1 MDNAFKILIDIE
13 GNKVIALSA
22 FNDGDRMRH
31 KSAGGRW
38 DPKERYWW
46 YPLLLESCRQL
57 RKTFGDRLQI
67 SPELSAW
74 AWEERAAEERLAEL
88 VKQDSAELQQVPA
101 HSPVLFEAMKART
114 YQQVGAR
121 FIAETG
127 NCLIADEPG
136 LGKTLEAVAGLMESD
151 RWHGPILIAAPLTS
165 LRNTWQRELTR
176 FVPDAHVTI
185 GVPSSGD
192 AAWARRDL
200 MDDWLQAYLAT
211 PHEPHILVVNPEMV
225 REAETKF
232 PVIAALEWTAVV
244 LDESHKYLSGVRS
257 ATNLTKVGKAM
268 LALKTDCR
276 IALSGTPMKGK
287 PQNLWGT
294 LHWLQPSQYTSFW
307 KWADRY
313 LYVGRTRYGY
323 SVSGIKPWMEAD
335 LYKSLD
341 RIMLRRTKME
351 VVPELPPKQHID
363 VVCEMPPV
371 QAKQYSQMAK
381 QSFAELGDEK
391 ITAVGVLAIM
401 TRLKQMATCSWKT
414 DGADLKPKA
423 IMDPKFSGKT
433 AAIEQMLVERG
444 IAGDSREG
452 EDKIVIASQ
461 FTEVINSLADY
472 LKSIK
477 VEYMMI
483 TGAVTE
489 SKRVVV
495 TQAFQ
500 SAGGPR
506 VLLMN
511 TTAGGVSITL
521 DAYCSELIIIDE
533 TWVPDDQEQ
542 LEDRIHRVSRIHQV
556 MIYRLITAE
565 TIDEYI
571 NEVTISK
578 DTVQKR
584 LLDGRRGVELAMR
597 LTRGKSKR

>member
-13 GNKVIALSA
+13 GKRLIALSA
-22 FNDGDRMRH
+22 FNDGDRARH

-38 DPKERYWW
+38 SPDDKYWY
-46 YPLLLESCRQL
+46 YPLEMETCRML
-57 RKTFGDRLQI
+57 RRIFGDRLQI
-67 SPELSAW
+67 SRELSAW
-74 AWEERAAEERLAEL
+74 AWEQKAAEERIAAL
-88 VKQDSAELQQVPA
+88 VSASSAELQSVST
-101 HSPVLFEAMKART
+101 HSPVLFEAMGNRT

-121 FIAETG
+121 FIAEAG

-136 LGKTLEAVAGLMESD
+136 LGKTLEAVAGLMEAGK
-151 RWHGPILIAAPLTS
+151 WHGPILIAAPLTS

-185 GVPSSGD
+185 GVPSKGD
-192 AAWARRDL
+192 TGSWVRQML
-200 MDDWLQAYLAT
+200 MDEWFEAYLAT

-225 REAETKF
+225 REAEAKF

-257 ATNLTKVGKAM
+257 ATDLTKVGKAM

-287 PQNLWGT
+287 PRNMWGT
-294 LHWLQPSQYTSFW
+294 LHWLRPDLYTSFW

-313 LYVGRTRYGY
+313 LFVNRTRYGY
-323 SVSGIKPWMEAD
+323 SVEGIKPWMEAD

-341 RIMLRRTKME
+341 RIMLRRTKAE

-363 VVCEMPPV
+363 VMCEMPPT
-371 QAKQYSQMAK
+371 QARQYSQMAK

-391 ITAVGVLAIM
+391 ITAVGILAIM
-401 TRLKQMATCSWKT
+401 TRLKQMAACSWKT
-414 DGADLKPKA
+414 AGIDEKPKA

-433 AAIEQMLVERG
+433 AMIEQMLIERG
-444 IAGDSREG
+444 IAGDDREG

-461 FTEVINSLADY
+461 FTEIIDSLGDY
-472 LKSIK
+472 LTSINVDFMK
-477 VEYMMI
+477 I

-495 TQAFQ
+495 TQTFQ
-500 SAGGPR
+500 TAGGPR

-511 TTAGGVSITL
+511 TMAGGVSITL

-556 MIYRLITAE
+556 MIYRLNTAE

-571 NEVTISK
+571 NSVTIGK
-578 DTVQKR
+578 DTVQKQ

-597 LTRGKSKR
+597 LTQGKH